1 MPIREGKNPTGLLSP
16 QSTDKFID
24 LVIDNTPILKW
35 VTPAKVNES
44 VATYPT
50 VSMARYKTR
59 GYGVTSTARNTV
71 ATLNNLSQTDVAYSV
86 KELVLALVLPDSY
99 VEDMDSDGGKIAEMV
114 AKVYAKD
121 LQYLL
126 INGDTTA
133 TGSTDQITLQKTL
146 NGIVKQLTGNSLT
159 APWVAADSTVL
170 KKLAKLV
177 TAATDDILANPATKI
192 YIAPA
197 DYTALW
203 DDVMTNN
210 KTLAVREGRIWYR
223 GFELLEMPDLPQNRP
238 IIGDMSNI
246 LVPIKREVYIEAQR
260 YPEARGYKCV
270 LSTRLDVNQYPDANL
285 RILAASATP

>member
-16 QSTDKFID
+16 KSTDKFID

-71 ATLNNLSQTDVAYSV
+71 ATLNNLSQTDVSYSV

-192 YIAPA
+192 YISPA

-285 RILAASATP
+285 RILAAAAT